1 MKNQLFLLFSI
12 LSLFTCQ
19 TPEPSLQDKIAAEV
33 ETLTDKYVQRAF
45 LEKIGTADQ
54 AVRDQESAINQ
65 KYGYDSKEHQQAVQA
80 MMDTDER
87 NLAKIEAYILKH
99 GYPNKIDHGNKAFY
113 APWIVMHHAPK
124 ESGTRRRNFKYLYE
138 YYKKDMLEPDRL
150 TFFLARMYNQEFGK
164 RIRWNGPFTVQQE
177 LDSMINALGLRE
189 ITEKIDKTFDKNK

>member
-1 MKNQLFLLFSI
+1 MKHKFLLTLCTIGIFA
-12 LSLFTCQ
+12 CQ
-19 TPEPSLQDKIAAEV
+19 APEVTKEDKLTQEIA
-33 ETLTDKYVQRAF
+33 TLTDKKSQRTF

-65 KYGYDSKEHQQAVQA
+65 KYGYDSKEHQQAVEA
-80 MMDTDER
+80 MMDTDKS

-113 APWIVMHHAPK
+113 APWIVMHHASK

-150 TFFLARMYNQEFGK
+150 TFFLARMHNLEFGH
-164 RIRWNGPFTVQQE
+164 RIRWKGPFTVQQE
-177 LDSMINALGLRE
+177 LDSMINALDLRE
-189 ITEKIDKTFDKNK
+189 IVDEIDKKFP

>member
-1 MKNQLFLLFSI
+1 MKHKLLLIFCTFCI
-12 LSLFTCQ
+12 FACQ
-19 TPEPSLQDKIAAEV
+19 APEPTLEDKITQEV
-33 ETLTDKYVQRAF
+33 ATLTDKYAQRTF
-45 LEKIGTADQ
+45 LEKIGTSDQ
-54 AVRDQESAINQ
+54 AVREQETIINQ
-65 KYGYDSKEHQQAVQA
+65 KYGYDSKQHKQAVQA
-80 MMDTDER
+80 RINTDKS

-150 TFFLARMYNQEFGK
+150 TFFLARMYDLEFGE

-177 LDSMINALGLRE
+177 LDSMINALDLRE
-189 ITEKIDKTFDKNK
+189 IAAEIDKKFQ